1 MITSTKNVMKNAWDI
16 ARNAAR
22 NFGGRASEY
31 IREALRQAWA
41 DAKSGAGAADF
52 PRLVGSEKQIA
63 WAADIR
69 GQVAVNVA
77 RALKLSE
84 SDITD
89 HGDDLPDA
97 FFRELHALHKA
108 QAEKVMANTDAKFW
122 IESRVLALGAKLPD
136 NHPSSID
143 AAITMLSDWDRAN
156 RAAIKAMRA
165 KYR

>member
-1 MITSTKNVMKNAWDI
+1 MSANSKLVMKNAWNI
-16 ARNAAR
+16 ARDAAAK
-22 NFGGRASEY
+22 FGGSASEY
-31 IREALRQAWA
+31 IRLALRQAWS
-41 DAKSGAGAADF
+41 DAKSAPAAL
-52 PRLVGSEKQIA
+52 PLLVGSEKQIA

-69 GQVAVNVA
+69 DQVAVNVA

-89 HGDDLPDA
+89 HGDALPDA